1 MELGRI
7 IDMNKM
13 IKTAI
18 LGVSA
23 LALPFTFAATV
34 NAAGPS
40 DADTINTKL
49 EYQMNAA
56 GTSMRFISTM
66 ELNGKSLDDIT
77 SIEMNFKL
85 TKNGEQDKDSI
96 PQTTTTV
103 YESISGENGKAKVD
117 GTYYAV
123 ATITNIDSKAGW
135 RITPTFTYNYA
146 DGSSEDATASAWL
159 IGGKRQYFVQKYDD
173 WGTNLYYYMFGT
185 NVQNANFPGEQMHLY
200 DADNSIYYFDYMP
213 DAGFTTVVFSD
224 GSDTHKSG
232 DMPVSSS
239 DNYYIQQDGNAYAHP
254 TTEHNIVTQHNDNRH
269 WSHCTI
275 CGDDFDE
282 TPHNLSGSTSGTTR
296 TISCSDCGY
305 SVSFDTTVL
314 YVTRNWT
321 DWTNLHAHI
330 WYNNGTED
338 INLTGNWPGQEMTYD
353 HTNDQGEEVYK
364 VTIPENAEW
373 IIINNGESDDWK
385 KKQTVNIKLSDYE
398 NYNAFYFEWRDD
410 KNQVGGYLYIPE

>member
-1 MELGRI
+1 
-7 IDMNKM
+7 MNKM
-13 IKTAI
+13 FKTVI

-23 LALPFTFAATV
+23 LALPFTLAATV
-34 NAAGPS
+34 NADGPS

-77 SIEMNFKL
+77 SIDMNFKL

-173 WGTNLYYYMFGT
+173 WGTNLYYYMFGADG
-185 NVQNANFPGEQMHLY
+185 QNAKFPGEQMHLY

-282 TPHNLSGSTSGTTR
+282 TPHNLSGSTSGTKR

-305 SVSFDTTVL
+305 IVSFDTTVL
-314 YVTRNWT
+314 YLTNNWGWS
-321 DWTNLHAHI
+321 DLHAYMF
-330 WYNNGTED
+330 YNDGTND
-338 INLTGNWPGQEMTYD
+338 IPCSSWPGVQMTFD
-353 HTNDQGEEVYK
+353 HKNENDEDVYR
-364 VTIPENAEW
+364 VTIPSNAEY
-373 IIINNGESDDWK
+373 IIFNKGYGGTDN
-385 KKQTVNIKLSDYE
+385 QTDNIKLSDYE
-398 NYNAFYFEWRDD
+398 NYNGMYFVYYQET
-410 KNQVGGYLYIPE
+410 NEHTVGGYLYIPENHQE